1 MNSIKVGITGGIGSG
16 KSFVA
21 KIFKTLAV
29 PFYDADKEAKDLMVR
44 NELIRNGL
52 THAFGVEVYFEDGT
66 LNRKWLSAQVFN
78 NPEKLKLL
86 NSIVHPI
93 VIQDAVDWANA
104 QTSCYS
110 LKEAALLFESGSY
123 KTLDYTILV
132 VAPVELRIERVMK
145 RDEVSREDVINRIN
159 KQMPEE
165 EKLKLADFVI
175 VNDGIQPLLP
185 QLYKIHKEL
194 ASTC

>member
-1 MNSIKVGITGGIGSG
+1 MKSIKVGITGGIGSG

-21 KIFKTLAV
+21 KIFKTMGI
-29 PFYDADKEAKDLMVR
+29 PFYDADKEAK
-44 NELIRNGL
+44 LIMTRSVIIREGL
-52 THAFGVEVYFEDGT
+52 IQAFGEEVYFEDGS

-78 NPEKLKLL
+78 NPEKLELL
-86 NSIVHPI
+86 NTIVHPV
-93 VIQDAVDWANA
+93 VIQDAVDWANT

-132 VAPVELRIERVMK
+132 VAPEELRIERVMN
-145 RDEVSREDVINRIN
+145 RDGVSREEVLNRIN

-165 EKLKLADFVI
+165 EKRKLADFII
-175 VNDGIQPLLP
+175 VNNGIQPLIP
-185 QLYKIHKEL
+185 QLYEIHKQL
-194 ASTC
+194 IRTC

>member
-1 MNSIKVGITGGIGSG
+1 MKSIKVGITGGIGSG

-21 KIFKTLAV
+21 KIFKTMGI
-29 PFYDADKEAKDLMVR
+29 PFYDADKEAK
-44 NELIRNGL
+44 LIMTRSVIIREGL
-52 THAFGVEVYFEDGT
+52 IQAFGEEVYFEDGS

-78 NPEKLKLL
+78 NPEKLELL
-86 NSIVHPI
+86 NTIVHPV
-93 VIQDAVDWANA
+93 VIQDAVDWANT

-132 VAPVELRIERVMK
+132 VAPEELRIERVMN
-145 RDEVSREDVINRIN
+145 RDGVSREEVLNRIN

-165 EKLKLADFVI
+165 EKRKLADFII
-175 VNDGIQPLLP
+175 VNDGIQPLIP
-185 QLYKIHKEL
+185 QLYEIHKQL
-194 ASTC
+194 IRTC

>member
-1 MNSIKVGITGGIGSG
+1 MKSIKVGITGGIGSG

-21 KIFKTLAV
+21 KIFKTLGV

-44 NELIRNGL
+44 SELIRNGL
-52 THAFGVEVYFEDGT
+52 IGAFGKDVYFQDGT
-66 LNRKWLSAQVFN
+66 LNRKWLSSQVFN
-78 NPEKLKLL
+78 NPEKLKQL

-104 QTSCYS
+104 QTFCYS

-132 VAPVELRIERVMK
+132 VAPEELRIERVIK
-145 RDEVSREDVINRIN
+145 RDEVSREEVRNRIN

-165 EKLKLADFVI
+165 EKRKLADFVI
-175 VNDGIQPLLP
+175 VNNGIQPLLP
-185 QLYKIHKEL
+185 QLYKIHKKL
-194 ASTC
+194 ISKC

>member
-1 MNSIKVGITGGIGSG
+1 MKSIKVGITGGIGSG

-21 KIFKTLAV
+21 KIFKTMGI
-29 PFYDADKEAKDLMVR
+29 PFYDADKEAK
-44 NELIRNGL
+44 LIMTRSVIIREGL
-52 THAFGVEVYFEDGT
+52 IQAFGEEVYFEDGS

-78 NPEKLKLL
+78 NPEKLELL
-86 NSIVHPI
+86 NTIVHPV
-93 VIQDAVDWANA
+93 VIQDAVDWANT

-132 VAPVELRIERVMK
+132 VAPEELRIERVMN
-145 RDEVSREDVINRIN
+145 RDGVSREEVLNRIN

-165 EKLKLADFVI
+165 EKRKLADFII
-175 VNDGIQPLLP
+175 VNNGIQPLIP
-185 QLYKIHKEL
+185 QLYEIHKQL
-194 ASTC
+194 IRIC